1 MAQREFFGKLKV
13 LQDKIDKIPRNILT
27 ELVTDVVAM
36 SPDDTGAYVLSH
48 SVGRSGNV
56 GRSISSHGRP
66 SAPNTHREDALAGL
80 MAQVATI
87 PPDSPLIWMGNNAP
101 HVNAVEFGL
110 PTWRG
115 GGYFVYTTLRS
126 NIKQIV
132 ADAVAQ
138 AGLK

>member
-1 MAQREFFGKLKV
+1 MAQREFLGKLKV

-48 SVGRSGNV
+48 SVGQSGNV

-87 PPDSPLIWMGNNAP
+87 PPDSSLIWMGNNSP

-110 PTWRG
+110 PSWRRP
-115 GGYFVYTTLRS
+115 GYFVYTTLRS

-132 ADAVAQ
+132 ADAIAQ